1 MKYTKTYGFTGPETD
16 TIVTET
22 VEETRFTA
30 LQDSEDAGY
39 WVSYTLDAPIAD
51 TYIMVPA
58 CAYDGNRFE
67 AVSRKYPPMFTEE
80 ELGVNVPVRITDV
93 PRLAQAG
100 DSFMDVTTGDLTV
113 PCVCVM
119 NKKNGEGFILYF
131 AQGAHGLN
139 FGVTLE
145 QEGDQLTVQLRA
157 PAKRRLVYR
166 WRQMVPGLKPL
177 PAADEALDVA
187 AGTET
192 VIPHRVHTFP
202 CGDIPALYKAFFD
215 LRDKYSDTEIP
226 ASVPF
231 SKCWK
236 HAEDEHNRTHY
247 DSEQKYYTLSA
258 MDGRKRSCFDDW
270 QVGWVGSGINTL
282 PMLTDGIPLTQ
293 ARALDTLE
301 FMARSQSDA
310 GWYYGIV
317 QHGKPVGDCFG
328 YYNEKYNLVMVRKH
342 GDGVYFMC
350 RQILAMERMGMTV
363 PDSLYRSARQGADAL
378 VKLWR
383 TYGQTGQFVNFETG
397 ELIVGGS
404 TAGAVVPAALCAA
417 AEVTGNSGYL
427 QAAAEIG
434 EYLYRTATAVG
445 VTTGGPGEI
454 LQCPDSESAA
464 ALLESFTVLYDAL
477 GDNKWLDY
485 AQQAAHQAASWVVN
499 YDYEFPADS
508 RFDRMDIHSGGSVWA
523 NVQNK
528 HSAPGMC
535 THSPASLLKLY
546 RATGDEKYL
555 RLMGQIA
562 RFIPQVTSYPE
573 RPMYTISGRALS
585 PGESCER
592 VNLSD
597 WEGLK
602 GVGDSIYGDSSWP
615 EVALMLTCGEVPGVY
630 VRPAC
635 GAVCAADHVDAR
647 LENGVLFIT
656 NPTAFDAVVKVMT
669 EDETEVK
676 APLGLYWQEKLQKI
690 AVPAGETVQLKV

>member
-1 MKYTKTYGFTGPETD
+1 MKYMKTYGYTGPATETV
-16 TIVTET
+16 VTET
-22 VEETRFTA
+22 ADETRFTA
-30 LQDSEDAGY
+30 LQDREDAGY
-39 WVSYTLDAPIAD
+39 WVEYTLDAPIAD
-51 TYIMVPA
+51 SYIMLPA
-58 CAYDGNRFE
+58 CAYNGNRFE
-67 AVSRKYPPMFTEE
+67 SVERKYPPMYTED
-80 ELGVNVPVRITDV
+80 ELGVDVPVRITNV
-93 PRLAQAG
+93 PRLAQTG
-100 DSFMDVTTGDLTV
+100 DSFMDVTSGDLAV
-113 PCVCVM
+113 PCVCVL
-119 NKKNGEGFILYF
+119 NKANKEGFILYF

-145 QEGDQLTVQLRA
+145 QQDDRLTVRLRA

-166 WRQMVPGLKPL
+166 WRKMVPGLWEL
-177 PAADEALDVA
+177 PAADETLDVA

-202 CGDIPALYKAFFD
+202 CADIPALYRAFFE

-226 ASVPF
+226 AMLPF

-236 HAEDEHNRTHY
+236 HMEDEHNRTHY
-247 DSEQKYYTLSA
+247 DSAQKYYTLSA

-282 PMLTDGIPLTQ
+282 PMLTDGAPETQ
-293 ARALDTLE
+293 ARAVETLE
-301 FMARSQSDA
+301 FMARNQSAA

-328 YYNEKYNLVMVRKH
+328 HYNEKYNMVMVRKH
-342 GDGVYFMC
+342 GDGVYFMS
-350 RQILAMERMGMTV
+350 RQILAMERQAMAV
-363 PDSLYRSARQGADAL
+363 PDSLYRSVRQGADAL

-404 TAGAVVPAALCAA
+404 TAGAIVPAALCAA
-417 AEVTGNSGYL
+417 AEICDMAEYV

-464 ALLESFTVLYDAL
+464 ALLESFTVLHDAL
-477 GDNKWLDY
+477 GDEKWLDY

-528 HSAPGMC
+528 HSAPGIC

-573 RPMYTISGRALS
+573 RPMYSTSGRALS

-602 GVGDSIYGDSSWP
+602 GVGDSIYSDSAWP

-647 LENGVLFIT
+647 LENGVLSIT
-656 NPTAFDAVVKVMT
+656 NPTAFDAVVKVMI
-669 EDETEVK
+669 EDEDAAAK
-676 APLGLYWQEKLQKI
+676 PLGLYWQEKMTKI
-690 AVPAGETVQLKV
+690 AVDAGKTVELPV

>member
-1 MKYTKTYGFTGPETD
+1 MKYMKTYGYTGPATD
-16 TIVTET
+16 TTVTET
-22 VEETRFTA
+22 ADETRFTA

-39 WVSYTLDAPIAD
+39 WVDYTLDASIAN

-67 AVSRKYPPMFTEE
+67 AVVRKYPPMYTED
-80 ELGVNVPVRITDV
+80 ELGVDVPVRITSV
-93 PRLAQAG
+93 PRLAQTG
-100 DSFMDVTTGDLTV
+100 DSFMDVTAGDLAV
-113 PCVCVM
+113 PCVCVL
-119 NKKNGEGFILYF
+119 NKATQEGFILYF

-145 QEGDQLTVQLRA
+145 QRGDWLTVRLRA

-166 WRQMVPGLKPL
+166 WYRSVPDVREL
-177 PAADEALDVA
+177 PGADEALDVV

-202 CGDIPALYKAFFD
+202 CADIPALYRAFFD
-215 LRDKYSDTEIP
+215 LRDQYSNTEIP
-226 ASVPF
+226 AMLPF
-231 SKCWK
+231 SQCWK
-236 HAEDEHNRTHY
+236 YMEEEHNRTHY
-247 DSEQKYYTLSA
+247 NENGNYYTLSA

-282 PMLTDGIPLTQ
+282 PMLTDGAPLTRK
-293 ARALDTLE
+293 RAVETLE
-301 FMARSQSDA
+301 FMARNQSEA

-317 QHGKPVGDCFG
+317 HQGKAMGDCFG
-328 YYNEKYNLVMVRKH
+328 HYNEKYNMVMVRKH
-342 GDGVYFMC
+342 GDGVYFLC
-350 RQILAMERMGMTV
+350 RQLLAMERLQMRV
-363 PDSLYRSARQGADAL
+363 PDSLYRSARMGADAL

-383 TYGQTGQFVNFETG
+383 TYGQTGQMVNYETG
-397 ELIVGGS
+397 ELVVGGS
-404 TAGAVVPAALCAA
+404 TAGAIVPAALCAA
-417 AEVTGNSGYL
+417 AEVLGVPAYR
-427 QAAAEIG
+427 QVAEEIG

-464 ALLESFTVLYDAL
+464 ALLESFTVLYDAA
-477 GDNKWLDY
+477 GDEKWLDY
-485 AQQAAHQAASWVVN
+485 AAQAAHQAASWVVN
-499 YDYEFPADS
+499 YDYEFPAES

-528 HSAPGMC
+528 HSAPGIC

-573 RPMYTISGRALS
+573 RPMYTTSGRALS

-597 WEGLK
+597 WEGHN
-602 GVGDSIYGDSSWP
+602 GVGDSIYSDSAWP
-615 EVALMLTCGEVPGVY
+615 EVSLMLICGEVPGVY
-630 VRPAC
+630 VRPSC
-635 GAVCAADHVDAR
+635 GVVCAADHVDAR
-647 LENGVLFIT
+647 LADGVLYIT
-656 NPTAFDAVVKVMT
+656 NPTAFDAEVKVMVEE
-669 EDETEVK
+669 EDAVQQ
-676 APLGLYWQEKLQKI
+676 PLGLYWQEKLTKV
-690 AVPAGETVQLKV
+690 AVAAGETVKLSV